1 MANSVIYMGNPV
13 FVSGT
18 STPFGFYDN
27 DPQFAADAVKV
38 TKFCAS
44 RLGYP
49 TMDVEMDYDQF
60 FLCFEEAVTT
70 YGNEVYLYQIRN
82 NYLNMEAASTGSN
95 LNNVVIQ
102 PNNSNIIRMAQD
114 YGSEVGVGGNVTY
127 YSGTLTMTAGVQD
140 YDMTLWA
147 SSSASLIPGD
157 SIEIKQIFYEGRPA
171 STKQFAGYQ
180 GVGVIGGMS
189 GDGFLAGGALAGG
202 SLDAYSMLMPLNMD
216 LAVIQ
221 NIELRE
227 EIRRSANSF
236 ELINNQLKI
245 FPIPTCDMNLFFKYV
260 KSSEKNV
267 VIPPSGSFG
276 AGDGLV
282 TDMSNVPYNNPVYSN
297 INGPGRYWIFEYTLA
312 LAKEMLG
319 LIRGKY
325 QTTPIPGAEVSL
337 NQQDLLSS
345 ALNERTAL
353 IEKLRA
359 DLDET
364 SRKNQLLRKKEE
376 VDSMHD
382 IINYYPMLIFIG

>member
-1 MANSVIYMGNPV
+1 MANSLIWTGNPI
-13 FVSGT
+13 FTSGS

-27 DPQFAADAVKV
+27 DPQFVSDAVKV
-38 TKFCAS
+38 ANFCAS

-49 TMDVEMDYDQF
+49 TLDVEMGADQF

-82 NYLNMEAASTGSN
+82 NYLNLEASSTGSSV
-95 LNNVVIQ
+95 NNVVIQ
-102 PNNSNIIRMAQD
+102 PNNASIIRMAQD

-127 YSGTLTMTAGVQD
+127 YSGTLSMTAGSQS
-140 YDMTLWA
+140 YDMKLWA
-147 SSSASLIPGD
+147 SSSASLVPGD

-180 GVGVIGGMS
+180 GVGIVGGAF
-189 GDGFLAGGALAGG
+189 GDGLLAGGALAGG
-202 SLDAYSMLMPLNMD
+202 SLDAYSMLMPLNVD

-227 EIRRSANSF
+227 DIRRSANSF

-245 FPIPTCDMNLFFKYV
+245 FPIPPYDMNLFFRYV
-260 KSSEKNV
+260 KNSEKAQ
-267 VIPPSGSFG
+267 ITAPSGSYG
-276 AGDGLV
+276 SGDSLV
-282 TDMSNVPYNNPVYSN
+282 TDMSNVPYNNPVYSQ

-345 ALNERTAL
+345 ALGERTAL
-353 IEKLRA
+353 IEKLRG

-364 SRKNQLLRKKEE
+364 SRKNQLARKKEE
-376 VDSMHD
+376 ADSMAG
-382 IINYYPMLIFIG
+382 IMIGYPMMIFLG

>member
-1 MANSVIYMGNPV
+1 MN
-13 FVSGT
+13 
-18 STPFGFYDN
+18 
-27 DPQFAADAVKV
+27 
-38 TKFCAS
+38 
-44 RLGYP
+44 
-49 TMDVEMDYDQF
+49 VEMDYDQF
-60 FLCFEEAVTT
+60 FLCFEEAITT

-82 NYLNMEAASTGSN
+82 NYLNLEAAPTGSN
-95 LNNVVIQ
+95 INNAVIQ

-140 YDMTLWA
+140 YDMKLWA

-171 STKQFAGYQ
+171 STRQFAGYQ
-180 GVGVIGGMS
+180 GIGFAGGLL
-189 GDGFLAGGALAGG
+189 GDGAAVGGYLGGG
-202 SLDAYSMLMPLNMD
+202 SLDAYAMMMPLNID
-216 LAVIQ
+216 VATIQ
-221 NIELRE
+221 NIELRDT
-227 EIRRSANSF
+227 IRRSANSF
-236 ELINNQLKI
+236 ELINNHLKI
-245 FPIPTCDMNLFFKYV
+245 FPIPTCDTNLFFKYV
-260 KSSEKNV
+260 KVSEKNI

-282 TDMSNVPYNNPVYSN
+282 TDMSNVPYNNPIYSN
-297 INGPGRYWIFEYTLA
+297 INGPGRYWIFEYSVA

-325 QTTPIPGAEVSL
+325 QTTPIPGAEVNL

-345 ALNERTAL
+345 ASNERTAL

-364 SRKNQLLRKKEE
+364 SRKNQLARKKDEA
-376 VDSMHD
+376 DSMAS
-382 IINYYPMLIFIG
+382 IVNYYPMMVFIG